1 MTVLC
6 VGSVRAP
13 HTRTPTGQDATIGG
27 PERQV
32 RTFCKV
38 LREPKSQI
46 SVIIIPCMAT
56 QGWED
61 ERRRL
66 AELYATK
73 SDAELEQL
81 ADHEDSLT
89 SVARLALHEELERRE
104 LDSTPAQPPAPEEEP
119 EFNQLL
125 TIRQFRD
132 LPEALLAKGFLE
144 SAGIECFLADD
155 NIVRMDW
162 FISNF
167 VGGIKLQVRPPDAE
181 AAVEVLN
188 QPIPEEFSFE
198 GETKFRQPR
207 CPKCCSLDISFEGLN
222 KEVAYTSAWLGVPI
236 PLTQK
241 TWKCLTC
248 GRRWVEEEPAKN
260 EEV

>member
-1 MTVLC
+1 MRDLFANFASFAVKSFSSQSLEPE
-6 VGSVRAP
+6 VQSLEPRAQSQLSSSP
-13 HTRTPTGQDATIGG
+13 VATP
-27 PERQV
+27 
-32 RTFCKV
+32 
-38 LREPKSQI
+38 
-46 SVIIIPCMAT
+46 
-56 QGWED
+56 GWED

-73 SDAELEQL
+73 SDEELEHL

-89 SVARLALHEELERRE
+89 SIARLALHEELESRE
-104 LDSTPAQPPAPEEEP
+104 LDTAPTDPTPAEEEP
-119 EFNQLL
+119 EFRQLV

-132 LPEALLAKGFLE
+132 LPEALLAKGFIQ
-144 SAGIECFLADD
+144 SAGIDCFLADD

-167 VGGIKLQVRPPDAE
+167 VGGIKLQVHPADAG
-181 AAVEVLN
+181 AALEVLN

-198 GETKFRQPR
+198 GDARYQQPR
-207 CPKCCSLDISFEGLN
+207 CPKCYSLDISFEGLN

-248 GRRWVEEEPAKN
+248 GRRWIEEKSTEN
-260 EEV
+260 EQI